1 MKITIPTE
9 KKNLDKLMAFA
20 RDFLRIEFHTQHDNN
35 LFFVALEEIF
45 TNIASYA
52 FDAEGGS
59 AELELVRLDSGT
71 LRATFRDAG
80 RPFDPVAFDSS
91 SRAQS
96 SLDELSPGG
105 LGIYLVKNTM
115 QNLTYA
121 RVDGCNVFSFEWAVE

>member
-1 MKITIPTE
+1 
-9 KKNLDKLMAFA
+9 MAFA
-20 RDFLRIEFHTQHDNN
+20 RDFLCIEFHTHHDNN

-52 FDAEGGS
+52 FGAEGGD
-59 AELELVRLDSGT
+59 AELELVRLNGGT

-96 SLDELSPGG
+96 TIDELSPGG

-115 QNLTYA
+115 QNLIYA
-121 RVDGCNVFSFEWAVE
+121 RVDGRNVFSFEWDME